1 MQKKNLK
8 NLELPSS
15 SIILLNNKI
24 SNILEILNNKTI

>member
-24 SNILEILNNKTI
+24 SNILENFK